1 MDIWS
6 LNGFPWIAISVDGMK
21 VLINMKCKNNGLET
35 YPKQTMF
42 Y

>member
-6 LNGFPWIAISVDGMK
+6 LNAFLWIAISVDGMK
-21 VLINMKCKNNGLET
+21 VLISMKYKNNGLET
-35 YPKQTMF
+35 YATQTMF